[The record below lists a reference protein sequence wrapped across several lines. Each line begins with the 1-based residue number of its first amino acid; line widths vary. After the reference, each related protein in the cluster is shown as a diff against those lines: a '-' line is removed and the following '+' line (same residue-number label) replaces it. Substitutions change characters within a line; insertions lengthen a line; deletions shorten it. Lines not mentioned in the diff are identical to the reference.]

1 MKYFKKKI
9 EKPLG
14 QLLIEGGVITKKQL
28 EEALGVQSKE
38 GGLIGEVIVSL
49 GFAREEEIA
58 YALSLQYGFPYLPLQ
73 SYDIPKALLTIIPK
87 QVACQYCF
95 IPIDKIG
102 NTLTVAMSNPLNPQ
116 ALDDIEYL
124 SKCEIQI
131 FVATSSDIRVSIE
144 EFYSGNKPESKE
156 EDK

>member
-1 MKYFKKKI
+1 VKYFKKKI
-9 EKPLG
+9 GKPLG
-14 QLLIEGGVITKKQL
+14 QLLIEGGVIAKKQL
-28 EEALGVQSKE
+28 DKALDLQKKE

-73 SYDIPKALLTIIPK
+73 SYDIPKVLLGIIPK
-87 QVACQYCF
+87 QVASQYCL

-131 FVATSSDIRVSIE
+131 FVATSSDIRTAIE
-144 EFYSGNKPESKE
+144 EFYSEDGPEG
-156 EDK
+156 

>member
-9 EKPLG
+9 GKPLG
-14 QLLIEGGVITKKQL
+14 QLLIEGGVIAKKQL
-28 EEALGVQSKE
+28 DKALDLQKKE

-73 SYDIPKALLTIIPK
+73 SYDIPKVLLGIIPK
-87 QVACQYCF
+87 QVASQYCL

-131 FVATSSDIRVSIE
+131 FVATSSDIRTAIE
-144 EFYSGNKPESKE
+144 EFYSEDGPEG
-156 EDK
+156 